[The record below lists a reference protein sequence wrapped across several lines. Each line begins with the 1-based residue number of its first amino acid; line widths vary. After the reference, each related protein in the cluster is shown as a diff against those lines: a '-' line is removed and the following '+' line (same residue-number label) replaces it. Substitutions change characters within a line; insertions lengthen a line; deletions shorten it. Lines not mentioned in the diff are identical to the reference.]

1 MGISNTV
8 SLGSLRWQAQQRAD
22 LENNAFIST
31 PEWNGYI
38 SNSRKRL
45 FNMLVGCYGNDYYVA
60 PIFQFNLTNS
70 QYYPL
75 PDGTIS
81 TLGTTSFAPALYKLI
96 GVDLQYSASPSGF
109 VTVKRFE
116 EIERN
121 RYAYPNSSI
130 NLLGYTNLRYRISGS
145 NIEFIPVPMS
155 GQLVQ
160 LKYIP
165 KPKDLQFIETC
176 ATIGS
181 MSLSMNDVTDL
192 SVGMSAQGP
201 SGSVV
206 QVGSTIV
213 SVQPSPINQV
223 TLSLPTLSQIPIMQV
238 AFWTDA
244 VTVDGISGWDE
255 YVIVDAAIKAQ
266 IKQEGPTQELLEQK
280 SEMVQEIEALGEAR
294 DVGQAF
300 HTSDVLGAN
309 GYGDDWGDGGGG
321 WGSGGGGY

>member
-1 MGISNTV
+1 
-8 SLGSLRWQAQQRAD
+8 
-22 LENNAFIST
+22 
-31 PEWNGYI
+31 
-38 SNSRKRL
+38 
-45 FNMLVGCYGNDYYVA
+45 MLIGAYGNDYYVA
-60 PIFQFNLTNS
+60 PLFQFYLTNS

-81 TLGTTSFAPALYKLI
+81 TIGTTTFAPALFKLI

-109 VTVKRFE
+109 VTIKRFE

-130 NLLGYTNLRYRISGS
+130 NLLGYTNLKYRISGS
-145 NIEFIPVPMS
+145 NLEFIPVPMS
-155 GQLVQ
+155 GQLAQ
-160 LKYIP
+160 IKYIP

-176 ATIGS
+176 ATVGS
-181 MSLSMNDVTDL
+181 FSLSMNDVTDL
-192 SVGMSAQGP
+192 SVGMNAQGP

-213 SVQPSPINQV
+213 SIQPSPINQV
-223 TLSLPTLSQIPIMQV
+223 TLSLPTQSPIPIMQV

-244 VTVDGISGWDE
+244 VTVDGIAGWQE

-280 SEMVQEIEALGEAR
+280 QEMVAEIEAMAEAR